1 MSTNR
6 GISPSL
12 SITLWSHTEKRKKK
26 PRGAFKAFSSWQE
39 EQRWIKEEGKKKK
52 RWESKEKNR
61 PFYKEGRG
69 GGKGRQGVGGS
80 SSDRANL
87 QLSQIISAREVRGGE
102 MSKYLN
108 KFHRSLLRVGRC
120 SERGIVGANGVER
133 GWEGLGIK
141 KVGLG
146 AVAEGACMRNSL
158 HGPGEEH
165 ELNGNQRFGDR
176 SDILAHFKQFPP
188 LA

>member
-12 SITLWSHTEKRKKK
+12 SITLWSRTEKRKKK
-26 PRGAFKAFSSWQE
+26 TERSFQGLLQLTGGAAVNKGGGE
-39 EQRWIKEEGKKKK
+39 KKKK
-52 RWESKEKNR
+52 MGVKREKSAFLQR
-61 PFYKEGRG
+61 RTG

-80 SSDRANL
+80 SSDRAHL

-133 GWEGLGIK
+133 G
-141 KVGLG
+141 
-146 AVAEGACMRNSL
+146 
-158 HGPGEEH
+158 
-165 ELNGNQRFGDR
+165 
-176 SDILAHFKQFPP
+176 
-188 LA
+188 